1 MIIFLKYGQIESLG
15 CVTGSDMVLQ
25 VNFTSRT
32 YGQTHG
38 KRDQM
43 CAYQRQVAGVG
54 EID

>member
-1 MIIFLKYGQIESLG
+1 MIIFLKYGHIESLG
-15 CVTGSDMVLQ
+15 CITGSDIVLQ
-25 VNFTSRT
+25 VSFTSRM

-43 CAYQRQVAGVG
+43 CAYQRQVAGGG